1 MTVDRRTFTRM
12 GVLGAVSLAATPL
25 VSGCARKPKG
35 ELDVLIVGGGLSG
48 LAAGWELKK
57 GGFNSFAI
65 VEARDR
71 VGGRTLNQTVNGA
84 PVEAGAT
91 WVGPGQTAIYD
102 LCRELGIGTFHAHWA
117 GDAELVEGSVVHRLS
132 GDLGPPI
139 QNPAL
144 LAKLEALART
154 VPVEAP
160 WTAPNAAALDAKTFG
175 QFLLDEGMP
184 REEFHVFNLFA
195 AQTFGA
201 RPDQLSLLFVLH
213 YIHSAGSYTLL
224 ESMDGGAQQDRIA
237 GGSQAVSLALRDRLG
252 SAVRLGSPVTS
263 IHNWEG
269 RGPIRV
275 DTAKGAIEARR
286 VILAL
291 SPSQA
296 AEIKFDPPLPP
307 ARQAIL
313 DGWPRGGSGF
323 TMHFGYRRPF
333 WRDAGLSG
341 LAVELFSDISMLIAD
356 LSPPDGSI
364 GIIKTLGLAGIGGS
378 PEERKEAAL
387 KTLVRCFGPEA
398 ANPTGWVFQDW
409 SKERYTRGC
418 VSPIGPGFLSKVR
431 VGLGAP
437 TGSLHWAGTETSTI
451 WMGYMDGAV
460 RAGRRAA
467 IEALGT
473 LVEGVA

>member
-1 MTVDRRTFTRM
+1 MTMDRRTFTS
-12 GVLGAVSLAATPL
+12 LGALGAASLAATPL
-25 VSGCARKPKG
+25 LSGCKQHTG
-35 ELDVLIVGGGLSG
+35 DVMDILIIGAGLSG

-57 GGFNSFAI
+57 GGFKNFK
-65 VEARDR
+65 VLEARDR
-71 VGGRTLNQTVNGA
+71 VGGRTLNQVVNDA
-84 PVEAGAT
+84 PVESGAT
-91 WVGPGQTAIYD
+91 WIGPGQTAIYN
-102 LCRELGIGTFHAHWA
+102 LCRELGIDTFHAHWS
-117 GDAELVEGSVVHRLS
+117 GDAQLVEGGVVHRLS

-144 LAKLEALART
+144 LAKLETLAKT

-184 REEFHVFNLFA
+184 QEEFHVFNLFA

-213 YIHSAGSYTLL
+213 YIHAAGSYTLL
-224 ESMDGGAQQDRIA
+224 ESMDGGAQQDRIV
-237 GGSQAVSLALRDRLG
+237 GGSQAPSLALRDRLG
-252 SAVRLGSPVTS
+252 QAVRLGSPVTKIS
-263 IHNWEG
+263 NWNDHGSVRVETSEG
-269 RGPIRV
+269 V
-275 DTAKGAIEARR
+275 VEARR

-296 AEIKFDPPLPP
+296 GEIKFDPPLPA

-323 TMHFGYRRPF
+323 TMHFGYHRPF

-341 LAVELFSDISMLIAD
+341 LAVELLGDISMLIAD
-356 LSPPDGSI
+356 LSPPDGST
-364 GIIKTLGLAGIGGS
+364 GIIKTLGLAGIGGP
-378 PEERKEAAL
+378 PEARKEAAL
-387 KTLVRCFGPEA
+387 KTLVKCFGPEA
-398 ANPTGWVFQDW
+398 ATPTEWVFQDW

-437 TGSLHWAGTETSTI
+437 TGALHWAGTETSTI

-467 IEALGT
+467 VEALGT
-473 LVEGVA
+473 LVGRS